1 MSDLWRGRA
10 WGDGVNDDHHNDEDV
25 KVLHR
30 MIIYIR
36 DEAIRLRVADVAF
49 LLEQA
54 EDAVV
59 AFAPLVL
66 VDQAES
72 AFARA
77 AFTRDH

>member
-1 MSDLWRGRA
+1 
-10 WGDGVNDDHHNDEDV
+10 
-25 KVLHR
+25 

-36 DEAIRLRVADVAF
+36 DEAIRLHVADVAF

-59 AFAPLVL
+59 AFAPLIL

-72 AFARA
+72 VFARA